1 MIAREIMDQAA
12 PTLSPDDSIVHA
24 AELLTAYDNSA
35 LAVVDGDGRLVG
47 AVGEEDLLALA
58 LPAGGAATLD
68 RLSYLPRCYGLRDL
82 SHEALRQVTVGEIM
96 RTEDLVTVTED
107 ELAAQAALLIIRSH
121 QPQVFVVRDGKYV
134 ARLDRKQIIAE
145 MVNPSLG
152 LACHP

>member
-12 PTLSPDDSIVHA
+12 PTLSPDDSIVQA

-35 LAVVDGDGRLVG
+35 LAVVDADGRLLG
-47 AVGEEDLLALA
+47 AVSEEDLLALA
-58 LPAGGAATLD
+58 LPAGGAAD
-68 RLSYLPRCYGLRDL
+68 IQQLSYLPRCYGLRDL
-82 SHEALRQVTVGEIM
+82 SHEALQQVTVGQIM
-96 RTEDLVTVTED
+96 RTAGVVTVSED
-107 ELAAQAALLIIRSH
+107 DLAAQAALLIIRAH
-121 QPQVFVVRDGKYV
+121 QPQIFVVRDGKYV